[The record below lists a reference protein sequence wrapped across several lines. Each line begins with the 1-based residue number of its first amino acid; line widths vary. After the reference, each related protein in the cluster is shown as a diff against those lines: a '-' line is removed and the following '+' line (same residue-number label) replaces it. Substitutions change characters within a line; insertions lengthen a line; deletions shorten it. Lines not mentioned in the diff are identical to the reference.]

1 MLFIDLRERENVVP
15 MATVCLKGDK
25 KMQSRCGT
33 KICTEAG
40 ESGFLSTMRSFHS
53 KHYKVIIIIMIYCQ
67 MILHPCF
74 PDEQFVLITA
84 ERAKFGCRG
93 NTSQFRDAESLI
105 HEAVLTSAW
114 MSGSIN

>member
-1 MLFIDLRERENVVP
+1 
-15 MATVCLKGDK
+15 
-25 KMQSRCGT
+25 
-33 KICTEAG
+33 
-40 ESGFLSTMRSFHS
+40 
-53 KHYKVIIIIMIYCQ
+53 